1 MNKSLSFRIKLYRFC
16 FLLISFFL
24 FINILYVFFY
34 GNRGLISYYKLSNKS
49 DLMEEHLVS
58 LEKYNILLEDK
69 IERLNPNTLDLD
81 FLDEQLRLQTGKF
94 NKNEIIIDLK

>member
-1 MNKSLSFRIKLYRFC
+1 
-16 FLLISFFL
+16 
-24 FINILYVFFY
+24 
-34 GNRGLISYYKLSNKS
+34 
-49 DLMEEHLVS
+49 MEEHLVS

-94 NKNEIIIDLK
+94 NKNDKRIPFKL